1 MTDYSNKSPIEMF
14 YHWEREAADMVFL
27 RQPIGGQWH
36 EYTWREVAE
45 KVRKLSSYINEQNFP
60 AGSRIAIISSNSAD
74 WFIVDLA
81 IMLSGHISIP
91 LYPGQDIISAKY
103 ILEHSESSLVFVG
116 PFDMSAHA
124 DDMLGNLPRVAMLGS
139 KIECHTDLNDIYQH
153 YQPYQESPIPNPD
166 DIFTMLY
173 TSGTTGMPK
182 GVMHAHGTPAKMMPR
197 LMHMTTGDSSTSQR
211 RRFFSYL
218 PLSHAAERILIEMQA
233 FYGNPTVSFSEGLE
247 TFIEELK
254 SVKPTLFFSVP
265 RLWMLFK
272 QKVDAQFPPEV
283 QAQFGENEKAKVRE
297 QLGLDQS
304 EILITGSAPL
314 PVDIHQWYLDMG
326 IILRDGYGMTENF
339 IDGCIYSDGYPVP
352 SCVGSPQ
359 PGVQLK
365 LTEANEICFK
375 SDGLMKGYYKN
386 PEKTAEVL
394 IDGWYHTGDSGRID
408 EQGRLWVT
416 GRISEVF
423 KTLRG
428 KFVNPVEIEKK
439 FGVVTDLGQL
449 CIIGLGKTQPLLL
462 ATLSPVA
469 GEKSKADITAGISEA
484 LATINQDLLK
494 HEQITQV
501 FIGDE
506 LWSIENALLTPTM
519 KLKRHSIEAHFT
531 ALVENNLDGEEVI
544 WQTP

>member
-1 MTDYSNKSPIEMF
+1 MTDFSNKSPIEMF
-14 YHWEREAADMVFL
+14 YHWEQEAADMVFL
-27 RQPIGGQWH
+27 RQPIEGQWH
-36 EYTWREVAE
+36 EYTWKDVAN
-45 KVRKLSSYINEQNFP
+45 KVRRVASYINSNNLP

-91 LYPGQDIISAKY
+91 LYPGQDIASAKY
-103 ILEHSESSLVFVG
+103 ILQHSESLMVFVG
-116 PFDMSAHA
+116 TFDMSDHA
-124 DDMLGNLPRVAMLGS
+124 DDMLNGLPRVAMLGCS
-139 KIECHTDLNDIYQH
+139 IESQNNLSDIYSD
-153 YQPYQESPIPNPD
+153 YEPYQQSPIPDHD

-197 LMHMTTGDSSTSQR
+197 LIHMTSGDSVKTVR

-233 FYGNPTVSFSEGLE
+233 FYSNPTVSFSEGLE
-247 TFIEELK
+247 TFIAELQ

-272 QKVDAQFPPEV
+272 QKVDAQFPAEV
-283 QAQFGENEKAKVRE
+283 QAQFGDAEKAKVRQ

-304 EILITGSAPL
+304 EVIITGSAPL

-326 IILRDGYGMTENF
+326 ILLRDGYGMTENF
-339 IDGCIYSDGYPVP
+339 IDGCIYSHGYPVP
-352 SCVGSPQ
+352 SCVGKPQ

-408 EQGRLWVT
+408 KEGRLWVT

-439 FGVVTDLGQL
+439 FGIVTELGQL
-449 CIIGLGKTQPLLL
+449 CVIGLGKTQPLLL
-462 ATLSPVA
+462 ATLSPSAEGNSREDINVA
-469 GEKSKADITAGISEA
+469 VTNA
-484 LATINQDLLK
+484 LTSINESLLK
-494 HEQITQV
+494 HEQIAQV
-501 FIGDE
+501 FIGNE

-519 KLKRHSIEAHFT
+519 KLKRHSIEAHF
-531 ALVENNLDGEEVI
+531 ADLIADHLDKEQVV
-544 WQTP
+544 WQ